1 MARVFSP
8 GLVRHLCFVF
18 SVLAFGFDTK
28 GIKFSHGRDTAF
40 TIFLLKFLPEVT
52 VRKFLDFMYLD
63 TEYLKYYDFY
73 GKRSQRR
80 ATDRE
85 REGRFK
91 RCREEARCN
100 GSSPVQRL
108 LSIQRTTNYFNVF
121 FSTS

>member
-1 MARVFSP
+1 MGGIQPLQLFAKIITGSNSSRV
-8 GLVRHLCFVF
+8 
-18 SVLAFGFDTK
+18 
-28 GIKFSHGRDTAF
+28 
-40 TIFLLKFLPEVT
+40 
-52 VRKFLDFMYLD
+52 LDFMYLD

-91 RCREEARCN
+91 QFREEARCK
-100 GSSPVQRL
+100 GSLPVQRL
-108 LSIQRTTNYFNVF
+108 LSIQRTMNYFNVF

>member
-8 GLVRHLCFVF
+8 GLVRHLFLVF
-18 SVLAFGFDTK
+18 SVLAFGFRHK
-28 GIKFSHGRDTAF
+28 GGKIF
-40 TIFLLKFLPEVT
+40 TWEGYSLYNFLQKLLPEVT
-52 VRKFLDFMYLD
+52 VREFLDFMYLD

-91 RCREEARCN
+91 RFREGARCN

-108 LSIQRTTNYFNVF
+108 LSIQRTMNYFNVF